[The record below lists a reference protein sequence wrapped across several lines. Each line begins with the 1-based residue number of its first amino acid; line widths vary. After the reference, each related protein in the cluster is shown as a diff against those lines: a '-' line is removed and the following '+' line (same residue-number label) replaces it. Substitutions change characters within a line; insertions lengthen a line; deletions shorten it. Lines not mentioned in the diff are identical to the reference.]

1 MNERLPDKDMPGTTA
16 GTEDRLAAME
26 ARIGRLEAK
35 IAQLGSANTA
45 ERETNDAPWTASGF
59 PVLAR
64 GTTVTAETT
73 DIFARFLASGWWGV
87 EAWGAW
93 GRDQQHAIRFH
104 VPGYRGGYVDM
115 TLTLQAFVPPNHDPL
130 EVHVTANGLFLGR
143 HAVRAAPRPI
153 RLRLPPAA
161 VGHGDVILYLQS
173 PEPKSPATFSDS
185 LDQRLLGAGLVAL
198 GLS

>member
-1 MNERLPDKDMPGTTA
+1 MNETHLNKDMA
-16 GTEDRLAAME
+16 VTENRLMAME
-26 ARIGRLEAK
+26 ARIARLEAE
-35 IAQLGSANTA
+35 IARLNRADAAGWGAS
-45 ERETNDAPWTASGF
+45 DAPWTASGF

-73 DIFARFLASGWWGV
+73 NIFSRFLASGWWGV

-104 VPGYRGGYVDM
+104 VPDYHGGYVDM

-161 VGHGDVILYLQS
+161 IGHGDVILYLQC
-173 PEPKSPATFSDS
+173 PDAKSPSTLSDS
-185 LDQRLLGAGLVAL
+185 LDQRVLGTGLVAL

>member
-1 MNERLPDKDMPGTTA
+1 MTENRLM
-16 GTEDRLAAME
+16 AME
-26 ARIGRLEAK
+26 ARIARLELE
-35 IAQLGSANTA
+35 IARLNRVDAAGWGTD
-45 ERETNDAPWTASGF
+45 DAPWTASGF

-64 GTTVTAETT
+64 GTIVTADTI
-73 DIFARFLASGWWGV
+73 DIFKRFLASGWWGV

-93 GRDQQHAIRFH
+93 GRNQQHAIRFH
-104 VPGYRGGYVDM
+104 IPDYQGGYVDM

-161 VGHGDVILYLQS
+161 IGDGDVILYLQCPDS
-173 PEPKSPATFSDS
+173 KSPAAFNDS
-185 LDQRLLGAGLVAL
+185 LDQRVLGAGLVAF